1 MCDNQNCTFVNGNL
15 LWYNERIKG
24 GFSLWI
30 KQYLNKWAAHTS
42 CRATIVCLILHYQ
55 PKKNAP
61 SASGHTDA
69 CGI

>member
-1 MCDNQNCTFVNGNL
+1 MTKTIFEQM
-15 LWYNERIKG
+15 G
-24 GFSLWI
+24 GTYTM
-30 KQYLNKWAAHTS
+30 QGDYYL
-42 CRATIVCLILHYQ
+42 